1 MGQEL
6 DNLIRQKVAGVEK
19 SGEKLIIPAGWSAK
33 QALKFLEERIAYEQE
48 EVKVSETFDVFPWDG
63 AVALHRVL
71 TEVYGWARAVPTPG
85 FFGPKPPE
93 LQTVDLDWDKK
104 IKVVWGRIELPN
116 IKGFVQTDYGQA
128 NGRFVFQL
136 AAVVKRESEETVQ
149 DLFSKVRAQINKES
163 IYRGKAI
170 KMRFRDDKG
179 KQLPL
184 PEPKF
189 INALAVD
196 EELLVYSDKVMRAI
210 DTNLFTPIKR
220 VNDCILNGISLKRG
234 VLLGGVFGTGKTL
247 GAFVAAKYA
256 VEAGVTFLYVPRADE
271 LADAIMFAKQY
282 QSPACVVFCEDID
295 RVMDGERDVK
305 MDDILNI
312 IDGIDSKYS
321 NIMVVLTTNNMERIH
336 AAMLRPGRLDAV
348 IEVTPPDAKAVQKL
362 LRNYGKGVIAPDADL
377 TAAGEALKGNI
388 PAVIAEVVKRVKLT
402 QLKFQPEGTRIA
414 QVGGEAV
421 CEAAE
426 TLREQIDLLNR
437 RINGEAPIP
446 NPVERALGALITK
459 AVDGQFREAANVA
472 EATAKAVGADA

>member
-6 DNLIRQKVAGVEK
+6 SNVIRQQVAGVEK
-19 SGEKLIIPAGWSAK
+19 SGEKLIIPKDWTAK

-63 AVALHRVL
+63 AVATHNVL
-71 TEVYGWARAVPTPG
+71 TNVYGWARAVPTPG

-93 LQTVDLDWDKK
+93 LQTVDLDWDKQ

-116 IKGFVQTDYGQA
+116 IKGFVQTGYGQA
-128 NGRFVFQL
+128 NGRYVFQL
-136 AAVVKRESEETVQ
+136 NAVVKRESEATVQ
-149 DLFSKVRAQINKES
+149 DLFDKVRVEIRKNS
-163 IYRGKAI
+163 IYRGKAL
-170 KMRFRDDKG
+170 KMRFRDEKG
-179 KQLPL
+179 KVLPL

-189 INALAVD
+189 LNALAVD
-196 EELLVYSDKVMRAI
+196 EDLLVYSDRVMRAI

-220 VNDCILNGISLKRG
+220 VDDCIRNGISLKRG
-234 VLLGGVFGTGKTL
+234 VLLGGPYGTGKTL

-256 VEAGVTFLYVPRADE
+256 VQAGVTFLYVPRADE

-312 IDGIDSKYS
+312 VDGIDSKYS

-348 IEVTPPDAKAVQKL
+348 VEVTAPDARAVEKL
-362 LRNYGKGVIAPDADL
+362 LRNYGRDVIAADADL
-377 TAAGEALKGNI
+377 TKAGEALAGNI
-388 PAVIAEVVKRVKLT
+388 PAVIAEVIKRVKLT
-402 QLKFQPEGTRIA
+402 QLKYQKPGEKIR

-421 CEAAE
+421 VEAAE
-426 TLREQIDLLNR
+426 TLKDQIELLER
-437 RINGEAPIP
+437 RSRPAEKDQTL
-446 NPVERALGALITK
+446 ERAMGKIVTK
-459 AVDGQFREAANVA
+459 AMDGAFRETVNNVEALA
-472 EATAKAVGADA
+472 EAVGVA